1 MLAPPDHIQKS
12 LNVALSTLHTGGIV
26 EWRVEAQALLRHVL
40 GVCRSEFLA
49 QVYGGD
55 VSLTISQSLQLQ
67 SLIGR
72 RLSGE
77 PLAYIVGHREFYG
90 LDLHVT
96 DDVLIP
102 RQESELLVDMA
113 LEYLARSSS
122 HSLLVADVGT
132 GSGALALAIKAHAK
146 MANVVAIDI
155 SQDALEVAR
164 QNALNLSLAD
174 GIELVQGDMLS
185 PIDGPIDIIVSNP
198 PYIPSDEIAGLA
210 VEVRREPRIAL
221 DGGKDGLTPLRRL
234 LTQAASKLAADGVII
249 VELMPEQMDRA
260 GALAVET
267 MGRDIEVTTHKDL
280 MGNDRALVVRHAQ
293 RDVRAV
299 GDGNSERVGVRT
311 FHPHPSPLPEGEG
324 VDER

>member
-12 LNVALSTLHTGGIV
+12 INVALSTLRAGGIS
-26 EWRVEAQALLRHVL
+26 EWRIEAEVLLRHVL
-40 GVCRSEFLA
+40 GVCRSEFLGRL
-49 QVYGGD
+49 YGGD
-55 VSLTISQSLQLQ
+55 VSLTSSQSLQLQ
-67 SLIGR
+67 SMIGW

-102 RQESELLVDMA
+102 RQESELLVDLA

-122 HSLLVADVGT
+122 PNPIVVDVGT
-132 GSGALALAIKAHAK
+132 GSGALALAVAEHARKARV
-146 MANVVAIDI
+146 MATDI

-164 QNALNLSLAD
+164 QNALNLGLAD
-174 GIELVQGDMLS
+174 RIELVHGDMLS
-185 PIDGPIDIIVSNP
+185 PIEGPIDIIVSNP
-198 PYIPSDEIAGLA
+198 PYIPSDELAGLA

-221 DGGKDGLTPLRRL
+221 DGGKDGLAPLRRL

-249 VELMPEQMDRA
+249 VELMPKQMDRA
-260 GALAVET
+260 GALVVET

-280 MGNDRALVVRHAQ
+280 MSNDRALVVRHMRQ
-293 RDVRAV
+293 GVRAV
-299 GDGNSERVGVRT
+299 DNGNAERVGVRT

-324 VDER
+324 VDKR